1 MVPHGDGCN
10 MPIRRAASG
19 GHRRM
24 AAGRW
29 PFQQVLQ
36 AQPPPVHLQSTQ
48 VQSVHGHAVPVGVA
62 ASTAGESLRSLET
75 FMGLDSMIA
84 AECRDAHTGACPR
97 GKVNRVFFRA
107 PVDHRCLTLPSGQ
120 ASGSRDL
127 GVNDMGRHSVRPE
140 LADAR
145 QQGFHNIGEA
155 SAATGVSAKM
165 IRQYESTGL
174 IPAAS
179 RTFAGY
185 RLYADADLH
194 RLRFIRRCRVL
205 GFSMKQIEL
214 LLGLWNNRERA
225 SSEVKA
231 LAQAHADDLARRIA
245 EMQAMQRTLE
255 NLARHCHGDGRP
267 ECPILDDLARA

>member
-1 MVPHGDGCN
+1 
-10 MPIRRAASG
+10 
-19 GHRRM
+19 
-24 AAGRW
+24 
-29 PFQQVLQ
+29 
-36 AQPPPVHLQSTQ
+36 
-48 VQSVHGHAVPVGVA
+48 
-62 ASTAGESLRSLET
+62 
-75 FMGLDSMIA
+75 
-84 AECRDAHTGACPR
+84 
-97 GKVNRVFFRA
+97 
-107 PVDHRCLTLPSGQ
+107 
-120 ASGSRDL
+120 
-127 GVNDMGRHSVRPE
+127 MGRHSMRPE

-214 LLGLWNNRERA
+214 LLGFVRRHSYTPFVIYRLVLAAIILLVIA
-225 SSEVKA
+225 SG
-231 LAQAHADDLARRIA
+231 ARDA
-245 EMQAMQRTLE
+245 TF
-255 NLARHCHGDGRP
+255 
-267 ECPILDDLARA
+267 